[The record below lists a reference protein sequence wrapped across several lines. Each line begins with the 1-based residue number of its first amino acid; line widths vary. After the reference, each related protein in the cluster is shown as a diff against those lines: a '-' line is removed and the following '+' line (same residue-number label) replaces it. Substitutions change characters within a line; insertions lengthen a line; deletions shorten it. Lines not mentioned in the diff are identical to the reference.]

1 MVENNVISQSFEFL
15 KKEERYFLFT
25 ERVSSKNKSLPPRM
39 MHLVSSLK
47 SNVFFLLSSG
57 IEGGQKAF
65 KAPLP
70 SFARRSFPPPRPSIP
85 VPVLF
90 DALRLVSIP
99 PPALSSRREE

>member
-39 MHLVSSLK
+39 MHLVSVK